1 MATESVATNSEQLQ
15 PKQASS
21 VMFDVSERLRVLKSM
36 LRVTADAAMG
46 ANQIQEDIAE
56 MLVLAEEI
64 VTEVREQCE
73 AVMGHLDGA
82 ATRGRAAA

>member
-1 MATESVATNSEQLQ
+1 METESEATNSGL
-15 PKQASS
+15 
-21 VMFDVSERLRVLKSM
+21 FDVSERLRVLKSI

-56 MLVLAEEI
+56 VLVLAEEI

-82 ATRGRAAA
+82 ATSGRAAA

>member
-1 MATESVATNSEQLQ
+1 METESEATNSGL
-15 PKQASS
+15 
-21 VMFDVSERLRVLKSM
+21 FDVSERLRVLKSI